1 MAEMTEL
8 LDWELKATILNNTL
22 WALMGRVSN
31 MQEQMY
37 HISRE
42 TEVLRKKQDE
52 ILEIK
57 NTNKN
62 EKCLG

>member
-8 LDWELKATILNNTL
+8 LDWELKATILNNML